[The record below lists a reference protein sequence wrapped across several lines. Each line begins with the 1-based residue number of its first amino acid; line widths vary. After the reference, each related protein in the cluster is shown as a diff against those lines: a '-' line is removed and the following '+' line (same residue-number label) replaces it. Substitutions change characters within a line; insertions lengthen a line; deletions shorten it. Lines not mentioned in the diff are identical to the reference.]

1 MRSAGVFENPRGSN
15 PTSPA
20 IAPVKA
26 AGRAKKGKAVDFSG
40 SSGTTGISSMGA
52 ASSDIRMAVGR
63 ALVEMGA
70 NAEAPV
76 MAERMS
82 ARERFMFEDVVCL
95 GE

>member
-1 MRSAGVFENPRGSN
+1 
-15 PTSPA
+15 
-20 IAPVKA
+20 
-26 AGRAKKGKAVDFSG
+26 
-40 SSGTTGISSMGA
+40 
-52 ASSDIRMAVGR
+52 MAVGR